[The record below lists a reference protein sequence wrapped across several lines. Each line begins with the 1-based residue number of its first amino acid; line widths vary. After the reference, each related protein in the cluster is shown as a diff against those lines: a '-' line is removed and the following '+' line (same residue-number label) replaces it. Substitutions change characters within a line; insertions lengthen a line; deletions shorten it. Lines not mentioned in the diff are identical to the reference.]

1 MRSRIFVCSPGVAM
15 TWRWTERRR
24 LCCIALFYPLN
35 TYFELAI
42 IGMKRADADM
52 DNVMI
57 KELLDKYTK
66 EKNIFKK
73 FLIGSRMISVSYNE
87 TFNLLFK
94 QNFQN
99 AGLKEV
105 QMILTLD
112 APCWF
117 GDRDKWLIRTKEFG
131 NNAIENESEDCLLA
145 YELVRLKYNNLIQ
158 VEKVDFFDEFLTI
171 TFEGSNSLSIAY
183 YAESDYAW
191 ILEEVSNKMEQERMM
206 VCCQGNEL
214 FQNNILILQKEIKQ
228 ISVDESHA
236 GGNQGCGRSA
246 ESG

>member
-1 MRSRIFVCSPGVAM
+1 
-15 TWRWTERRR
+15 
-24 LCCIALFYPLN
+24 
-35 TYFELAI
+35 
-42 IGMKRADADM
+42 
-52 DNVMI
+52 
-57 KELLDKYTK
+57 
-66 EKNIFKK
+66 
-73 FLIGSRMISVSYNE
+73 MISVSYNE

-158 VEKVDFFDEFLTI
+158 VEKVDFFDEFCS
-171 TFEGSNSLSIAY
+171 GSSLISGH
-183 YAESDYAW
+183 D
-191 ILEEVSNKMEQERMM
+191 ILSNKS
-206 VCCQGNEL
+206 CPL
-214 FQNNILILQKEIKQ
+214 NNTDYRLNLQ
-228 ISVDESHA
+228 
-236 GGNQGCGRSA
+236 
-246 ESG
+246 